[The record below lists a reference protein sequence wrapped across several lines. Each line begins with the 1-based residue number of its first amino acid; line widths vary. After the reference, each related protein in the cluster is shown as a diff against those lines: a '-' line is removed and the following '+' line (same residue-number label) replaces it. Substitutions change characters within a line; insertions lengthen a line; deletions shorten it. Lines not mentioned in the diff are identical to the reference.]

1 MDETNTRWFRWTADN
16 APHFPWVLWG
26 ALFGAFVLAA
36 LQGVELFNIFAEHG
50 EAVIAAF
57 TVVLAVSTIGLWNA
71 TRQLWKA
78 GEKQIELARITAEA
92 AQTSAEA
99 SRSAVK
105 QAEQTAERQ
114 LRAYVTIT
122 KHRALHYRTV
132 PGQVIV
138 PCVSLRN
145 RGHTPAHNVM
155 VTTMARYDL
164 ADRAKTLELEADPSS
179 PFTLV
184 PGEKTTIT
192 ADLPA
197 LDEEMIG
204 ALDSGAKVLILLCEV
219 RYTDVFGN
227 SRRTRM
233 RASSNKNA
241 DVDANGTMQLE
252 WHGSD
257 NDAT

>member
-16 APHFPWVLWG
+16 APHFFWVLWG
-26 ALFGAFVLAA
+26 ALGGAFLLAW
-36 LQGVELFNIFAEHG
+36 LQGLELFHIFAEHG
-50 EAVIAAF
+50 EAVTAAF

-78 GEKQIELARITAEA
+78 GERQIELARLTAEA
-92 AQTSAEA
+92 AQASAEA

-122 KHRALHYRTV
+122 KHKASRYHTTL
-132 PGQVIV
+132 GNVII
-138 PCVSLRN
+138 PCFTIMN
-145 RGHTPAHNVM
+145 RGHTPAHD
-155 VTTMARYDL
+155 VTVTIMARYDL
-164 ADRAKTLELEADPSS
+164 ADRAKTLELEADPSG

-184 PGEKTTIT
+184 PGEKTTMTGDLPPLDEDLIT
-192 ADLPA
+192 ALN
-197 LDEEMIG
+197 
-204 ALDSGAKVLILLCEV
+204 SGSKVLILLGEV

-227 SRRTRM
+227 PQRTRM

-241 DVDANGTMQLE
+241 DIDATGTMQLE